1 MFGCKHMNRKIC
13 SVTIKTITR
22 SPVTWICFSAVIMW
36 FIYNM
41 SGEHKPPTTY
51 TFHERMA
58 GYPYGLLQ
66 LSIPVFISAIA
77 SVDIMK
83 DRKNRFI
90 DIAATSS
97 TGRFTYYSAKISAY
111 LAIGFGVMFLL
122 SYLNFFIDYFK
133 YDMLTNMEY
142 TLPEC
147 LWMIAIRCFGYSLA
161 VIPVYISLSV
171 CASLLFRTSVTG
183 VVFSIVYVFTGRYII
198 PTLHYGLIN
207 YESIFVAEYIYHLP
221 QRIFDYFYCLNT
233 RAQPGTADPHV
244 TIPQLMLSYAILACI
259 CVVLLTAGY
268 LAYRKQTD

>member
-1 MFGCKHMNRKIC
+1 MSLIWVERMNRKIC
-13 SVTIKTITR
+13 TVTIKTITR

-36 FIYNM
+36 LIYNM
-41 SGEHKPPTTY
+41 SGEHTPPTTY

-83 DRKNRFI
+83 DGKNHFI
-90 DIAATSS
+90 DLTVTSS
-97 TGRFTYYSAKISAY
+97 IGRFTYYSAKICAY

-122 SYLNFFIDYFK
+122 SYLYFFIDYFK
-133 YDMLTNMEY
+133 YDMLANMEY

-147 LWMIAIRCFGYSLA
+147 LWMLAIRCFGYSLA

-171 CASLLFRTSVTG
+171 CASLLFRSSVAG
-183 VVFSIVYVFTGRYII
+183 IVSGTTYVFARYILSFTI
-198 PTLHYGLIN
+198 RMDSGLIP
-207 YESIFVAEYIYHLP
+207 EYIYHLP
-221 QRIFDYFYCLNT
+221 LKIMIYFYCLNT
-233 RAQPGTADPHV
+233 RAQPGTAESTATLPEV
-244 TIPQLMLSYAILACI
+244 ILSYTILACI
-259 CVVLLTAGY
+259 CAVLLTAGY